1 MEVVR
6 GMTVNVG
13 VTWFCIPTFDMDH
26 IWPFHEYIYVV
37 DEVHFESSN
46 EHVPGSAKMEYKYFE
61 L

>member
-1 MEVVR
+1 M
-6 GMTVNVG
+6 NVG